1 MVTLNGPKSNISRRL
16 FRWWQS
22 IPQPVRYV
30 WLVTIYL
37 VIWAAL
43 DKAALAFETTPEISV
58 WYPPSALDI
67 VLTLVFGLRYSPAL
81 LLNTLVH
88 NYLVTGRDLSFATLL
103 IFNLVTTIS
112 YAGASALLL
121 LGLRINPRLR
131 GLRDVVWFVVV
142 AALTA
147 PFVVAL
153 LQAVNFAWFGIIPW
167 SNFLIYTLHY
177 WAGDATGIAMLA
189 PFLLTWLRKVPWIWS
204 HTEPEPPALEA
215 KPHLPTRREVP
226 VLLIESLAL
235 VVGIWIAYGS
245 RPGTNLDYTYFVF
258 LPLIWIAL
266 RHGFERAAA
275 AVLFINVGVAFLVRA
290 KFGQSNVL
298 ALQFGLMA
306 MSHTGLLLGGI
317 ASDRR
322 QAEKALRDYAER
334 LRYNAFH
341 DALTGLPNRALF
353 MDRLE
358 HALEQGKRYQDHLF
372 AVLFLDLDRFKVVN
386 DSLGHILGD
395 QLLIAIARRLE
406 ACLRPTDTIAR
417 LGGDEF
423 TILLEGLS
431 DISDTIRIAERI
443 QAELTLPFNL
453 GGQEVFTT
461 ASIGIA
467 LSATGYSQAEDLL
480 RDADIAMYR
489 AKVFG
494 ARYEIFNTTMHARA
508 VARLQMETDLRRAIE
523 RQEFLIFYQPLVSLE
538 TGKIT
543 GFEALIRWQHPQ
555 RGLLSPAKFV
565 PVAEETGLLSRI
577 DQWVMGEACRQ
588 AQHWSEQIKSDSPLS
603 ISVNISNKQFTQPN
617 LIEQISQILQ
627 ETSLEATCLKLEIT
641 ENVIMENAQS
651 AIAKL
656 EQIKALGIKLA
667 IDDFGTGYSSLGRLH
682 NFPIDELK
690 IDRSFVSKI
699 GADEGN
705 LEITETIVTL
715 AQKLGVDVTA
725 EGIETAEQLAQLRK
739 LKCAYGQGYFFS
751 RPLPSQA
758 AEELIIAKP
767 QW

>member
-1 MVTLNGPKSNISRRL
+1 MATLNGPNSHISKRL
-16 FRWWQS
+16 FRWLQS

-67 VLTLVFGLRYSPAL
+67 VLTLIFGLRYSPAL

-88 NYLVTGRDLSFATLL
+88 NYLVTGRDLSFVTLL
-103 IFNLVTTIS
+103 IFNLVTTIG

-204 HTEPEPPALEA
+204 HTEPEPPALES

-235 VVGIWIAYGS
+235 GVGIWIAYGS

-275 AVLFINVGVAFLVRA
+275 AVLFINVGVAFLVHA

-322 QAEKALRDYAER
+322 QAEKALGDSAER

-341 DALTGLPNRALF
+341 DALTGLPNRGLF

-358 HALEQGKRYQDHLF
+358 HALEQDKRYQNSLF

-395 QLLIAIARRLE
+395 ST
-406 ACLRPTDTIAR
+406 LR
-417 LGGDEF
+417 
-423 TILLEGLS
+423 
-431 DISDTIRIAERI
+431 
-443 QAELTLPFNL
+443 
-453 GGQEVFTT
+453 
-461 ASIGIA
+461 
-467 LSATGYSQAEDLL
+467 
-480 RDADIAMYR
+480 
-489 AKVFG
+489 
-494 ARYEIFNTTMHARA
+494 
-508 VARLQMETDLRRAIE
+508 
-523 RQEFLIFYQPLVSLE
+523 
-538 TGKIT
+538 
-543 GFEALIRWQHPQ
+543 
-555 RGLLSPAKFV
+555 
-565 PVAEETGLLSRI
+565 
-577 DQWVMGEACRQ
+577 
-588 AQHWSEQIKSDSPLS
+588 
-603 ISVNISNKQFTQPN
+603 
-617 LIEQISQILQ
+617 
-627 ETSLEATCLKLEIT
+627 
-641 ENVIMENAQS
+641 
-651 AIAKL
+651 
-656 EQIKALGIKLA
+656 
-667 IDDFGTGYSSLGRLH
+667 
-682 NFPIDELK
+682 
-690 IDRSFVSKI
+690 
-699 GADEGN
+699 
-705 LEITETIVTL
+705 
-715 AQKLGVDVTA
+715 
-725 EGIETAEQLAQLRK
+725 
-739 LKCAYGQGYFFS
+739 
-751 RPLPSQA
+751 
-758 AEELIIAKP
+758 
-767 QW
+767 